1 MKRIFPLF
9 VFLSVMLL
17 GFASAEI
24 SITQIFDSINQ
35 DSLVL
40 FLVFAISFIIL
51 LYALKKAFKEEKT
64 IPVVLALLISFGITY
79 GVNQLDFGIG
89 DWFYE
94 IGISQENLFVLL
106 PLLVAVFTI
115 FLFIKLKKKAFAIV
129 GALII
134 ASAFFVYEKELMIT
148 IGVILILIGISDFL
162 KKKPTP

>member
-17 GFASAEI
+17 RFASAEI
-24 SITQIFDSINQ
+24 SITQIFDSINP

-40 FLVFAISFIIL
+40 FFVFTISFIIL

-64 IPVVLALLISFGITY
+64 IPVVLSLLISFGITY
-79 GVNQLDFGIG
+79 GIYRMNFKFRN
-89 DWFYE
+89 WFYE
-94 IGISQENLFVLL
+94 IGISQETLFVLL

-115 FLFIKLKKKAFAIV
+115 FLFIKFKKKAFAII

-134 ASAFFVYEKELMIT
+134 PSAFFVYEKEIIIT
-148 IGVILILIGISDFL
+148 VGVILILIGISDFL